1 MEEQAT
7 DTTRFRRVVYE
18 RPPEADKVD
27 PELSLEQ
34 LGERRAKI
42 SRLIS
47 EIAESFDSIRG
58 QLESDRA
65 SEDPE
70 WARRATGAQRFFSR
84 QHQDHQRA
92 LGNLNRRIAQLGG
105 GGGKQA
111 DRKAFIRHA
120 REILP
125 VETYDA
131 IWDAA
136 KRELRGDG
144 FVGVSGEGAQA
155 QCTSGSNRIVAH

>member
-18 RPPEADKVD
+18 RPLEADKVD

-70 WARRATGAQRFFSR
+70 WGKEGDRRSAILQSSATRPSARARKPKSAGSSTWRRRQASRSEAVHSPCAENLAAGNIQRDLGQGRGRAE
-84 QHQDHQRA
+84 
-92 LGNLNRRIAQLGG
+92 RR
-105 GGGKQA
+105 
-111 DRKAFIRHA
+111 
-120 REILP
+120 
-125 VETYDA
+125 
-131 IWDAA
+131 
-136 KRELRGDG
+136 
-144 FVGVSGEGAQA
+144 
-155 QCTSGSNRIVAH
+155 

>member
-18 RPPEADKVD
+18 RPLEADKVD
-27 PELSLEQ
+27 PGLSLEQ

-65 SEDPE
+65 LEDPE
-70 WARRATGAQRFFSR
+70 WARRATGAQRYFSR
-84 QHQDHQRA
+84 QLQDHQRA
-92 LGNLNRRIAQLGG
+92 LGNLNRRAAQLGG
-105 GGGKQA
+105 GGKQSRSEA
-111 DRKAFIRHA
+111 VHSPCA
-120 REILP
+120 ENL
-125 VETYDA
+125 
-131 IWDAA
+131 AA
-136 KRELRGDG
+136 GNIQRDLGQGRGRA
-144 FVGVSGEGAQA
+144 EQ
-155 QCTSGSNRIVAH
+155 R

>member
-1 MEEQAT
+1 MEEQAA
-7 DTTRFRRVVYE
+7 DTTRFRRVVYD

-34 LGERRAKI
+34 LGERKAQI

-70 WARRATGAQRFFSR
+70 WARRATGAQRYFSR
-84 QHQDHQRA
+84 QLQDHQRA
-92 LGNLNRRIAQLGG
+92 LGNLNRRAAQLGG

-111 DRKAFIRHA
+111 SKKLFI
-120 REILP
+120 
-125 VETYDA
+125 
-131 IWDAA
+131 
-136 KRELRGDG
+136 
-144 FVGVSGEGAQA
+144 
-155 QCTSGSNRIVAH
+155 

>member
-18 RPPEADKVD
+18 RPLEADKVD
-27 PELSLEQ
+27 PGLSLEQ

-65 SEDPE
+65 LEDPE
-70 WARRATGAQRFFSR
+70 WARRATGAQRYFSR
-84 QHQDHQRA
+84 QLQDHQRA
-92 LGNLNRRIAQLGG
+92 LGNLNRRAAQLG

-111 DRKAFIRHA
+111 DRKLFIRHA
-120 REILP
+120 RKILAP
-125 VETYDA
+125 ETYNA
-131 IWDAA
+131 IWAKVEAELSGAERAA
-136 KRELRGDG
+136 
-144 FVGVSGEGAQA
+144 
-155 QCTSGSNRIVAH
+155 

>member
-1 MEEQAT
+1 MEEQAA
-7 DTTRFRRVVYE
+7 DTTRFRRVVYD

-34 LGERRAKI
+34 LGERKAQI

-70 WARRATGAQRFFSR
+70 WARRATGAQRYFSR
-84 QHQDHQRA
+84 QLQDHQRA
-92 LGNLNRRIAQLGG
+92 LGNLNRRAAQLGG

-111 DRKAFIRHA
+111 SKKLFIKHA
-120 REILP
+120 RTLLP
-125 VETYDA
+125 AETYDA
-131 IWDAA
+131 IWSRVDA
-136 KRELRGDG
+136 ELRGAERA
-144 FVGVSGEGAQA
+144 S
-155 QCTSGSNRIVAH
+155 